1 MSHIVGRDPRREG
14 GLTPEDRARVE
25 GLVAQYAGYVEV
37 QEEPVTLHWRNAA
50 GQTITARGDT
60 LQAAVA
66 MLYERVVQHHRL
78 PSP

>member
-1 MSHIVGRDPRREG
+1 MTHLVGTDPRRGG
-14 GLTPEDRARVE
+14 GLTPEDRARME

-37 QEEPVTLHWRNAA
+37 QEEPVVLHWRNAA